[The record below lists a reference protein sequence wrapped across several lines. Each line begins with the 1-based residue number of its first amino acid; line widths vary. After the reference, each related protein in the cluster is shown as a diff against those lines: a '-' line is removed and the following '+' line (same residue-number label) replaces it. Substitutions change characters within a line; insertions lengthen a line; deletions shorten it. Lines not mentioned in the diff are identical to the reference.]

1 MNMHICI
8 LSSPTG
14 DPEDSLGYDLAPYFN
29 GYEWEHR
36 VLDPNNVEGE
46 VKNLMDN
53 GVEVFVN
60 ICAGSP
66 DDWLY
71 DLPNVLINMG
81 AAVTGAYGQFYDP
94 PRAEMKDAAMKAGI
108 PFPGSVFASTQEE
121 VEFASRTLQ
130 YPLIVKP
137 PHGWA
142 SMGIRK
148 ESRVTNSKD
157 LHSQAALT
165 FEEFDGVLIEEFIEG
180 RELTA
185 LVVENLDNPAHPH
198 NFQPI
203 EYLFPVGESFK
214 HVDMKWTNSALMRP
228 VAVTDPVVDRKLRD
242 YVSRMFIQMNG
253 NGYARCDFRM
263 NADGEIFMIEINP
276 SCGVFDDPN
285 DPACADSILLRD
297 PLRHE
302 GFLKLI
308 IENAIR
314 YQKMNCK

>member
-1 MNMHICI
+1 MHICV
-8 LSSPTG
+8 LSSPSG

-36 VLDPNNVEGE
+36 VLDP
-46 VKNLMDN
+46 KNIENEIKALMDD

-71 DLPNVLINMG
+71 DLPNILINMG
-81 AAVTGAYGQFYDP
+81 TAVTGAYGHFYDP

-108 PFPGSVFASTQEE
+108 PFPSSVFASTQEE
-121 VEFASRTLQ
+121 VEFAACTLQ

-148 ESRVTNSKD
+148 ESRVTNSAD
-157 LHSQAALT
+157 LHTQAAIT
-165 FEEFDGVLIEEFIEG
+165 FDEFNGVLIEEFIEG

-185 LVVENLDNPAHPH
+185 LAVENLDDPAHPH
-198 NFQPI
+198 TFQPI
-203 EYLFPVGESFK
+203 EYLFPPGESFK
-214 HVDMKWTNSALMRP
+214 HVDMKWTNAALMTP
-228 VAVTDPVVDRKLRD
+228 VAVTKPAVDRKLRD
-242 YVSRMFIQMNG
+242 YVSRLFVEMRG

-263 NADGEIFMIEINP
+263 NAEGEIFMIEINP

-297 PLRHE
+297 PIHHD

-308 IENAIR
+308 IDNAIR
-314 YQKMNCK
+314 RQGMNHK

>member
-1 MNMHICI
+1 MYICI

-14 DPEDSLGYDLAPYFN
+14 DDSDPLGYDLAPYFD

-36 VLDPNNVEGE
+36 VLDPDNIEAE
-46 VKNLMDN
+46 VKNLMDS
-53 GVEVFVN
+53 GVEVFIN
-60 ICAGSP
+60 LTAGSP

-71 DLPNVLINMG
+71 DLPNILRGMG
-81 AAVTGAYGQFYDP
+81 AAVTGAFGHFYDP

-148 ESRVTNSKD
+148 ESRVTNSAD
-157 LHSQAALT
+157 LHAQAAIT
-165 FEEFDGVLIEEFIEG
+165 FDEFDGVLIEEFIDG
-180 RELTA
+180 HELTA
-185 LVVENLDNPAHPH
+185 LAVENLDNPKRPYT
-198 NFQPI
+198 FQPI
-203 EYLFPVGESFK
+203 EYLFPPGESFK
-214 HVDMKWTNSALMRP
+214 HVDMKWTNAGLMKP
-228 VAVTDPVVDRKLRD
+228 VAVTDPKVDKKLRD
-242 YVSRMFIQMNG
+242 YVSRMFVQMKG

-263 NADGEIFMIEINP
+263 NAEGEIFMIEINP
-276 SCGVFDDPN
+276 SCGVFDDPS

-297 PLRHE
+297 PIKHS

-308 IENAIR
+308 IDNALKH
-314 YQKMNCK
+314 QKNNHK